1 MLKCVKTHFS
11 IASRLE
17 GMAILTLNYELG
29 IMNYEGVTSHS

>member
-17 GMAILTLNYELG
+17 GMTFFVTLNYELG
-29 IMNYEGVTSHS
+29 RME